1 VAGQEIDK
9 DLVLGLSLAGTF
21 VFGLTGGLAGV
32 RARLDFFG
40 VITLAAVVGLAGGI
54 TRDLLIGEDPAA
66 FRDWIYLGVAGL
78 AGVVSFF
85 LRPGLERREREIL
98 VLDAAGLG
106 LFCVTGATTA
116 LNDDVMAVP
125 AIVVG
130 VITAVG
136 GGLLRDL
143 LVGRVPVI
151 LQGDLY
157 AVPAAV
163 GATIATVA
171 YEAGA
176 EGPYFAILAA
186 LVCFAMRLAGIR
198 YHLRVPI
205 APSEGGFRLAAKDP
219 PASQGEGE

>member
-205 APSEGGFRLAAKDP
+205 APSEGGFRLAAKDS